1 MNREDIIAM
10 ALEYGKAELARRLK
24 CLTPRTRRVIEARWL
39 CAYTERRPT
48 LKELG
53 DELGV
58 SGERVRQIEAKA
70 FRILKKALAMTPEA
84 WAAWEAN
91 NEPR

>member
-1 MNREDIIAM
+1 MNDDIVIRIV
-10 ALEYGKAELARRLK
+10 LEYGKAELVRGLK
-24 CLTPRTRRVIEARWL
+24 CLTPRMRRVIEARWL

-48 LKELG
+48 LQELG

-58 SGERVRQIEAKA
+58 SRERVRQIEAKA
-70 FRILKKALAMTPEA
+70 LRKLKRELDSPEA
-84 WAAWEAN
+84 K

>member
-1 MNREDIIAM
+1 MIKDDIISM
-10 ALEYGKAELARRLK
+10 VLEYGKAELVRRVK
-24 CLTPRTRRVIEARWL
+24 YLTPRMRRVIVARWL

-48 LKELG
+48 LQELG

-58 SGERVRQIEAKA
+58 SRERVRQIEAKA
-70 FRILKKALAMTPEA
+70 FRTLKKALAMTPEA
-84 WAAWEAN
+84 WAAWEAR